1 MCPSVTVGN
10 GGTGWK
16 KRISAE
22 LRELCLIDR
31 SKPLKSQ
38 SFVVKKVAYLCL
50 IAGVRLTDFYV

>member
-1 MCPSVTVGN
+1 MVGL
-10 GGTGWK
+10 GGENQFSTQ
-16 KRISAE
+16 

-31 SKPLKSQ
+31 RKPLKSQ